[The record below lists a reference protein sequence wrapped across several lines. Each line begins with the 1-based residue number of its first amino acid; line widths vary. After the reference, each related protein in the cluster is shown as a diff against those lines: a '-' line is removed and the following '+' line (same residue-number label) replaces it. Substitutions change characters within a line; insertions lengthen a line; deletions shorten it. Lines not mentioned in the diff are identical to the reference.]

1 MKWEYVYTL
10 INRADNLDGPSFSA
24 EFEWILP
31 IVCIEQDNQMY
42 LDQQHNAYDHSIH
55 IELSAMTGNQKELSA

>member
-1 MKWEYVYTL
+1 MAPL
-10 INRADNLDGPSFSA
+10 SAPSLSA
-24 EFEWILP
+24 TPKILP